1 VVVPRRT
8 LLAALSIGA
17 TASSL
22 PDLRDAMSGVPAD
35 ENLLAEMTRRMSALQ
50 SAGRVLAP
58 ARLVDSLTGQVAVVD
73 VVRRRAPAHL
83 RRDFLTLQAQYGESL
98 SWMAQE
104 SGDLRGATSW
114 VALAEQW
121 GAQAQWPALGA
132 YAHMRRSHLASTY
145 VGDGPLAVEHA

>member
-1 VVVPRRT
+1 
-8 LLAALSIGA
+8 
-17 TASSL
+17 
-22 PDLRDAMSGVPAD
+22 
-35 ENLLAEMTRRMSALQ
+35 
-50 SAGRVLAP
+50 
-58 ARLVDSLTGQVAVVD
+58 LVDSLTGQVAVVD

-132 YAHMRRSHLASTY
+132 YAHMWRSHLASTY